1 MQIHPL
7 SDRVLLRGVEAETTT
22 KSGIILSVNAA
33 KERPNIYEVIAF
45 GPGRMS
51 KDGVLEKIELSV
63 GDRVLAGQYSGDEVE
78 VDGAKYRIVAYEYIL
93 ARLG

>member
-1 MQIHPL
+1 
-7 SDRVLLRGVEAETTT
+7 V
-22 KSGIILSVNAA
+22 
-33 KERPNIYEVIAF
+33 
-45 GPGRMS
+45 S